1 MSKNK
6 AAIITQCRIS
16 STRLP
21 NKLLLKIKNFK
32 IIDFF
37 LKRIKKI
44 KVDLII
50 CAVANEKN
58 NKNLLKTIKKN
69 NVKIFLGSKKNVL
82 ERTYLAAK
90 KYEIK
95 TVVRITSDCPLIDPN
110 LVNKGLKIFK
120 KKKLNYLSN
129 NSPRTW
135 PHGLDFEIFDIKLLK
150 LAYLNGKLPNE
161 KEHVTPYF
169 KKIKKIKKFNLRNK
183 IVLDRYYRWTLDT
196 KDDLKF
202 FRKLINKYPQISKKY
217 NWLNL
222 YKYLKKYPKIQ
233 SLNTSDL

>member
-6 AAIITQCRIS
+6 VAIITQCRVS

-58 NKNLLKTIKKN
+58 NENLLRAISKN
-69 NVKIFLGSKKNVL
+69 NVEIFLGSKNNVL
-82 ERTYLAAK
+82 KRTYLAAK
-90 KYEIK
+90 KYKIK
-95 TVVRITSDCPLIDPN
+95 TVVRITSDCPLIDPS

-120 KKKLNYLSN
+120 KKKLSYLSN

-169 KKIKKIKKFNLRNK
+169 KKIKKIKKFNLKNK
-183 IVLDRYYRWTLDT
+183 IILDRYYRWTLDT
-196 KDDLKF
+196 KDDLIF

-222 YKYLKKYPKIQ
+222 YKYLKKYPQIQ